1 MENKRLFKL
10 FAVISM
16 LTIFSI
22 LLAACRLPASEG
34 PAGEETT
41 GPTFPVPGETDQEMG
56 GIDIN
61 QINTQTAMAQLMQ
74 TSVVVVETPAAVM
87 TATTGGEAAPASDVQ
102 PTQAPEPQPQ
112 AQPAPVEIQPT
123 AGIPAS
129 YTLQSGEWPFCI
141 ARRFDVNQYE
151 LLNINGLTLNSRPQ
165 VGFTLKI
172 PQTGNNFVGE
182 LSLKDHPA
190 DYTVKAGDTLYT
202 IACAFGD
209 TSPDMIALANNL
221 SAPYDLSAG
230 QTLRIP

>member
-10 FAVISM
+10 FAVISL

-22 LLAACRLPASEG
+22 MLAACRLPASQGPEG
-34 PAGEETT
+34 AEETT

-74 TSVVVVETPAAVM
+74 TSVVVVESPVAIA
-87 TATTGGEAAPASDVQ
+87 TATTGGESQAPAPQ
-102 PTQAPEPQPQ
+102 PEATQVPQPQ
-112 AQPAPVEIQPT
+112 PTLVEIEPT
-123 AGIPAS
+123 PGIPAS
-129 YTLQSGEWPFCI
+129 YSLQKGEWPFCI

-151 LLNINGLTLNSRPQ
+151 LLNLNGLTLNSHPQ

-182 LSLKDHPA
+182 LSLKDHPTA
-190 DYTVKAGDTLYT
+190 YTVVSGDTLYT
-202 IACAFGD
+202 IACAYGD
-209 TSPDMIALANNL
+209 VSPDMIALANNL
-221 SAPYDLSAG
+221 SSPYELSAG
-230 QTLRIP
+230 QTLQIP

>member
-1 MENKRLFKL
+1 
-10 FAVISM
+10 
-16 LTIFSI
+16 
-22 LLAACRLPASEG
+22 
-34 PAGEETT
+34 
-41 GPTFPVPGETDQEMG
+41 
-56 GIDIN
+56 
-61 QINTQTAMAQLMQ
+61 MQ
-74 TSVVVVETPAAVM
+74 TSVVGADTPVAAV
-87 TATTGGEAAPASDVQ
+87 TATTGTTGGEAAPAPEVQ

-129 YTLQSGEWPFCI
+129 YTLQNGEWPFCI

-209 TSPDMIALANNL
+209 TSPDMIALANDL